1 MTTTTCLKRMMRM
14 KISNI
19 RVIICFLIFFTS
31 ISSAQSERLKGFRLD
46 IPVEI
51 IEFGF
56 NDLYLSGNPDR
67 FFLLS
72 SLKDDSTT
80 IWIRTRFQ
88 LTGFSNQTSDNSNL
102 QSNIL
107 NPLYTRYTESQ
118 NMRFI
123 KSILGSVSV
132 GATAYLAYKH
142 LKKYGFLKKK

>member
-1 MTTTTCLKRMMRM
+1 M
-14 KISNI
+14 KILNFKK
-19 RVIICFLIFFTS
+19 IIFFLILLTS
-31 ISSAQSERLKGFRLD
+31 FSSAQSERLKGLRLE

-51 IEFGF
+51 FEYGF
-56 NDLYLSGNPDR
+56 NDLYFSGNPER

-72 SLKDDSTT
+72 AMKDDSTT
-80 IWIRTRFQ
+80 LWIRTRLQ
-88 LTGFSNQTSDNSNL
+88 LTGFANQTSDNTNL

-107 NPLYTRYTESQ
+107 NPLYTKYAESQ

>member
-1 MTTTTCLKRMMRM
+1 M
-14 KISNI
+14 KILNFRKI
-19 RVIICFLIFFTS
+19 IFFLVLLTS
-31 ISSAQSERLKGFRLD
+31 FSSAQSERLKGLRLE

-51 IEFGF
+51 FEYGF
-56 NDLYLSGNPDR
+56 NDLYFPGNPDR

-72 SLKDDSTT
+72 AMKEDSTT
-80 IWIRTRFQ
+80 IWIRTRLQ
-88 LTGFSNQTSDNSNL
+88 LTGFANQTSDNTNL

-107 NPLYTRYTESQ
+107 NPLYTKYAESQ